1 MAIEDINDLYLFGR
15 VVEAGGFAA
24 AERLTGIPKSRLS
37 RRVAALERQLNVRL
51 IQRTAQRFQVTEVGQ
66 NVYQHARRIADEAE
80 TVGVTVGEAL
90 SEPSGLIRISASV
103 FTGET
108 QLASWLAEFIVRHP
122 RVRIALDLSNRFVD
136 LFSARVD
143 VAIRFSST
151 PLQSGDVVARQLG
164 VSRMVLVGSP
174 NVLSSLGAPQEIGD
188 LVRYPALAQGTLENV
203 RPWAFKSEDGSTV
216 LHHPQPNFVTDNILA
231 LREAAI
237 AGAGL
242 VQLPLDSCR
251 AALAAGAL
259 KVVLE
264 HRESAGTPLYAIYPS
279 RRGMPL
285 GVRALLT
292 FLEERFRST
301 I

>member
-1 MAIEDINDLYLFGR
+1 MPIEDVNDLCLFGR

-51 IQRTAQRFQVTEVGQ
+51 IQRTAQRFQVTEIGQ
-66 NVYQHARRIADEAE
+66 GVYQHARRIADEAE
-80 TVGVTVGEAL
+80 TVGATVGEAL
-90 SEPSGLIRISASV
+90 NEPSGLIRVSAAV

-108 QLASWLAEFIVRHP
+108 LLAGWLAEFIVKHP
-122 RVRIALDLSNRFVD
+122 RVRISLDLSNRFVD
-136 LFSARVD
+136 LFSDRID

-151 PLQSGDVVARQLG
+151 PLQSADLVARPLG
-164 VSRMVLVGSP
+164 TSRMVLVASSK
-174 NVLSSLGAPQEIGD
+174 VLSSLGEPEDVGD

-203 RPWAFKSEDGSTV
+203 RPWAFKGDDGST
-216 LHHPQPNFVTDNILA
+216 LFHHPQASFVTDNILA

-242 VQLPLDSCR
+242 IQLPLEACR
-251 AALAAGAL
+251 EALAAGTLQA
-259 KVVLE
+259 VLR
-264 HRESAGTPLYAIYPS
+264 HREAEGTPLYAIYPS

-292 FLEERFRST
+292 FLEDRLRGT
-301 I
+301 L